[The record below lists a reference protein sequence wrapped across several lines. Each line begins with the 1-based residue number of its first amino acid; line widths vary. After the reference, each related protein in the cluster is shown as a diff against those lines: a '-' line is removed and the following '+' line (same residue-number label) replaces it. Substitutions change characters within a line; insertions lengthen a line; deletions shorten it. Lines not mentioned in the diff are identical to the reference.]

1 MRWYLVQVRTGS
13 GASAEL
19 QSKKVHSVDLLQRN
33 VDLRRKIL
41 HFGTHHRVLIH
52 CKNYGMIESGYI
64 AASITQEG
72 GHILGAYKN
81 TEIVRLGGVRFEG
94 RQQSCR

>member
-19 QSKKVHSVDLLQRN
+19 QFRKVHSVDLLQRN

-64 AASITQEG
+64 AASITQAGQPVKG
-72 GHILGAYKN
+72 GHILRNCMMTNRRY
-81 TEIVRLGGVRFEG
+81 
-94 RQQSCR
+94 QS